1 MLSSQ
6 SCLSEIYYLVGSFQ
20 LTSDPRTPGDTPVC
34 HTLASKLLLE
44 AWRRPRIASVPWHMA
59 CSPRGNP
66 FNHLPGELLFI
77 LKHLPLWRLFF
88 LCHSCLAGHSRA
100 ICVPQWTGV
109 SVHMSG
115 RLYLFTSSWWLSCRP
130 ELGSSLDLQC
140 LGQGAA
146 PSRP

>member
-6 SCLSEIYYLVGSFQ
+6 SCLSEIYYPVGSFQ

-77 LKHLPLWRLFF
+77 LKHLPLWRLFLAAIAVSPGTRALSVYHSGLEF
-88 LCHSCLAGHSRA
+88 LFTCRVASIFSRA
-100 ICVPQWTGV
+100 PG
-109 SVHMSG
+109 G
-115 RLYLFTSSWWLSCRP
+115 
-130 ELGSSLDLQC
+130 
-140 LGQGAA
+140 
-146 PSRP
+146 